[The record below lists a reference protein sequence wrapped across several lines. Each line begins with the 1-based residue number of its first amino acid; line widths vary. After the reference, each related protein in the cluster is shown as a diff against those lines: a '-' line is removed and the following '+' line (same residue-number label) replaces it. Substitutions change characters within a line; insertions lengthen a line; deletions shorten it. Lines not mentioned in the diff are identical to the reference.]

1 VFWQLFPIINI
12 ILFRNITRKFDV
24 FVKINKNR
32 QLVSPFLTKKNFCE
46 FYILD
51 SQEQKKI
58 SKGETK
64 MIIGVPKEIKNNE
77 NRVALTPAGV
87 VSFIKAGHRVLV
99 EKNAGIGSGFA
110 NEDYA
115 SAGAEIIEQA
125 ADVWAQAEMIMKV
138 KEPLE
143 SEYQYFR
150 PGLILFTYLHLAAE
164 PSLAKALKEKEV
176 AAIAYE
182 TVEVNRTLPLL
193 TPMSEVAGRMA
204 AQIGA
209 QFLQKTNGGK
219 GILLAGVPGV
229 SRGKVTIIGG
239 GIVGTNAAK
248 MAIGL
253 GADVTI
259 IDLNAERLRQLDD
272 IFGNQIKTLMSNPFN
287 IAEAVAEADLLI
299 GAVLIP
305 GAKAPKLVT
314 EEMVKTM
321 KPGSV
326 IVDVAIDQGGI
337 VETSDHVTTHDNPTY
352 VKHGVVHYAVA
363 NMPGAVPRTSTM
375 ALTNV
380 TVPYALQIANKGFV
394 KAIQENP
401 ALKRGVNV
409 LNGEITYE
417 AVAKDL
423 SYDYVTVE
431 AALEKETAT
440 V

>member
-1 VFWQLFPIINI
+1 
-12 ILFRNITRKFDV
+12 
-24 FVKINKNR
+24 
-32 QLVSPFLTKKNFCE
+32 
-46 FYILD
+46 
-51 SQEQKKI
+51 
-58 SKGETK
+58 
-64 MIIGVPKEIKNNE
+64 
-77 NRVALTPAGV
+77 
-87 VSFIKAGHRVLV
+87 VLI
-99 EKNAGIGSGFA
+99 EKDAGIGSGFT
-110 NEDYA
+110 NDDYTK
-115 SAGAEIIEQA
+115 AGAEIRDSAETVWSE
-125 ADVWAQAEMIMKV
+125 ADMIMKV
-138 KEPLE
+138 KEPLS

-150 PGLILFTYLHLAAE
+150 QGLILFTYLHLAAE
-164 PSLAKALKEKEV
+164 PALAQALKDKGV
-176 AAIAYE
+176 IAVAYE
-182 TVEVNRTLPLL
+182 TVAVNRTLPLL

-209 QFLQKTNGGK
+209 QFLQKNNGGQ

-229 SRGKVTIIGG
+229 NRGKVTIIGG

-259 IDLNAERLRQLDD
+259 IDLSADRLRQLDD

-305 GAKAPKLVT
+305 GAKAPKLVK

-337 VETSDHVTTHDNPTY
+337 VETIDHVTTHDNPTF
-352 VKHGVVHYAVA
+352 VKHGVVHYSVA
-363 NMPGAVPRTSTM
+363 NMPGAVPRTSTI

-380 TVPYALQIANKGFV
+380 TVPYALQIANKGVF
-394 KAIQENP
+394 KAISDNA
-401 ALKRGVNV
+401 ALLLGVNV
-409 LNGEITYE
+409 ANGEITYE

-423 SYDYVTVE
+423 GYDYVTVE
-431 AALEKETAT
+431 KALEKELASI
-440 V
+440 

>member
-1 VFWQLFPIINI
+1 MF
-12 ILFRNITRKFDV
+12 
-24 FVKINKNR
+24 
-32 QLVSPFLTKKNFCE
+32 
-46 FYILD
+46 
-51 SQEQKKI
+51 
-58 SKGETK
+58 
-64 MIIGVPKEIKNNE
+64 IGVPKEIKNNE

-87 VSFIKAGHRVLV
+87 VTLVKAGHSLLI
-99 EKNAGIGSGFA
+99 EKDAGIGSGFN
-110 NEDYA
+110 NEDYTK
-115 SAGAEIIEQA
+115 AGAEIIEDAQY
-125 ADVWAQAEMIMKV
+125 VWSKSEMIMKV

-150 PGLILFTYLHLAAE
+150 HGLILFTYLHLAAE
-164 PSLAKALKEKEV
+164 PALAKALKEKGV
-176 AAIAYE
+176 LSIAYE
-182 TVEVNRTLPLL
+182 TVSANRTLPLL

-209 QFLQKTNGGK
+209 QFLQKNNGGQ

-229 SRGKVTIIGG
+229 NRGKVTILGG

-259 IDLNAERLRQLDD
+259 IDLSADRLRQLDD
-272 IFGNQIKTLMSNPFN
+272 IFGNQVKTLMSNPYN

-314 EEMVKTM
+314 EEMVKSM

-337 VETSDHVTTHDNPTY
+337 VETSDHVTTHDNPTF
-352 VKHGVVHYAVA
+352 VKHDVVHYSVA
-363 NMPGAVPRTSTM
+363 NMPGAVPRTSTI

-380 TVPYALQIANKGFV
+380 TVPYALEIANKGV
-394 KAIQENP
+394 IKALSENT
-401 ALKRGVNV
+401 ALKLGLNTA
-409 LNGEITYE
+409 NGEITYK
-417 AVAKDL
+417 AVASDL
-423 SYDYVTVE
+423 GYHYVTVE
-431 AALEKETAT
+431 EALAKE
-440 V
+440 VVSI